1 MQITTLIPALILLVT
16 QSKTAFGDVFTAMA
30 DMEGLIATEFE
41 LVKHLDTYIQE
52 EEKRMK
58 QLRGWK
64 MKKNSICSPKG
75 RKFLISFFSHYVR
88 ILEEYESM
96 YQEAIADVPKYL
108 ANPVNAY
115 LLVKRLTSDWKKVE
129 GVISKNAGS
138 GTWILSSS
146 FISFNLT

>member
-64 MKKNSICSPKG
+64 MKKTQSAPPKG
-75 RKFLISFFSHYVR
+75 ENF
-88 ILEEYESM
+88 
-96 YQEAIADVPKYL
+96 
-108 ANPVNAY
+108 
-115 LLVKRLTSDWKKVE
+115 
-129 GVISKNAGS
+129 
-138 GTWILSSS
+138 
-146 FISFNLT
+146 